1 MKSRLGRLS
10 ARWSISFAGTAVLAA
25 LAWVFG
31 PLLPWLEDW
40 PIRVAI
46 VLLLLLVW
54 AVVILLLEL
63 QRRSRDATLAAG
75 ITADTAE
82 EAAALRDKL
91 TTALRLLKQARRS
104 RGYLYEQPWYA
115 MIGPP
120 GAGKTT
126 ALMNAGL
133 HFPLAARMG
142 EGAVPG
148 VGGTRLCEWWFTE
161 DAVLIDTAGRYTTH
175 DANAAV
181 DRAGWETFLD
191 LLRRTRP
198 RQPLNGVIVAIPV
211 SDLAQAPAAERAAHA
226 RAIRERV
233 KELRTRLGVR
243 IPVYALFT
251 KADLIAGFI
260 QFFDDLDQA
269 QRDQVWGTTFPFLTD
284 TAASVAGFAE
294 DFQALIERLNLRL
307 FERLQAETD
316 PERRALIAM
325 FPSQVASLEQPLV
338 EFLRAAFGAAPADPA
353 PLLRGV
359 YLSSG
364 TQEGTPIDRLVGT
377 LARSFGLD
385 QRRVTGLRPLKGRSY
400 FLRQLLREVVFGEA
414 MLVSS
419 SPRVVQ
425 RRAILRTAG
434 YAVATLMVFGT
445 GALLWRVQNAEQ
457 HRIEAAE
464 AALRGYEVAG
474 ARLILD
480 PVDDSDLPRL
490 APWLEQARAMQ
501 NEFDRAAAKPAPW
514 WKLGLSQDAKLATA
528 AHAVYRHA
536 LERALLPRLL
546 WRLEAQL
553 RGHLNQPDYLYE
565 ATRVYLMLGSAGPLE
580 RELVHE
586 WMNLD
591 WREWYPGPER
601 ESLREELLYHLDA
614 LLMGPLP
621 SVSLDG
627 DLVEQARQVFGHVSY
642 AQRAYSRIHLS
653 ASAQR
658 LPPWRPSDALGATG
672 AGLFVRASGKPLSDG
687 IAGFFTID
695 GFHAVLLPSLNSAVQ
710 SVISESWVLGQ
721 PVEFAPNGPQIHTLR
736 HQIIDL
742 YESDYAHAW
751 DGMLSDL
758 NVAPMLSL
766 PRAAQDLYV
775 MTSPE
780 SPMRALLVSV
790 ARQLRLSLPPT
801 TGQTNA
807 APLQKVPAPPN
818 GYGTA
823 EQLPAVL
830 SNLQKAQPMS
840 SASGHEIDEHYAD
853 LLSFINGGPG
863 APLDQALKSL
873 IDIQQLLAKL
883 AAAPIGSAPRQFREG
898 SNPADALQSESAQL
912 PQPIARWIASIAAGG
927 RALLDGSPRE
937 ELAAV
942 FNAPGGPAALCS
954 TAVKNHYPFARNA
967 TNDVSLEDFSKL
979 FAPGGLIDGFVNTL
993 LRPYVEIDAPTWRLR
1008 PADNVRPPVS
1018 GAALAQFQRAA
1029 SIRDA
1034 FFTSSGTTPS
1044 IRFDILPL
1052 SIDRGTT
1059 QATLDL
1065 NGTVVTATHER
1076 PHSTQITWPGT
1087 GQPSS
1092 ARFALDPP
1100 PLVGQTGILEEV
1112 GPWSL
1117 LRLFGHANL
1126 SEVAGSDRHVL
1137 TFRVGAREAK
1147 FEIRT
1152 HAGLDPFAPQLL
1164 QDFRCPEVK

>member
-1 MKSRLGRLS
+1 MKSRLGWLS
-10 ARWSISFAGTAVLAA
+10 ARWSISFLGTAVLAG

-40 PIRVAI
+40 PTRLAI

-63 QRRSRDATLAAG
+63 QRRGRDATLAAG
-75 ITADTAE
+75 VTADSAE

-115 MIGPP
+115 IIGPP
-120 GAGKTT
+120 GVGKTT

-133 HFPLAARMG
+133 DFPLAAKMG
-142 EGAVPG
+142 KGAVPG

-161 DAVLIDTAGRYTTH
+161 DAVLIDTAGRYTTQ
-175 DANAAV
+175 DANVAV
-181 DRAGWETFLD
+181 DRAGWATFLD
-191 LLRRTRP
+191 LLKRTRP
-198 RQPLNGVIVAIPV
+198 RQPLNGVIVAIAV
-211 SDLAQAPAAERAAHA
+211 SDVAQAPAAERLAHA

-233 KELRTRLGVR
+233 KELQTRLGVR
-243 IPVYALFT
+243 IPVYALLT
-251 KADLIAGFI
+251 KADLIAGFT

-269 QRDQVWGTTFPFLTD
+269 QRAQVWGATFPFRTD
-284 TAASVAGFAE
+284 AAASVTGFSA
-294 DFQALIERLNLRL
+294 DFRALVERLNLRL

-316 PERRALIAM
+316 PDKRALIAM
-325 FPSQVASLEQPLV
+325 FPSQVASLEQPLM
-338 EFLRAAFGAAPADPA
+338 EFLWAAFGASPADPA

-385 QRRVTGLRPLKGRSY
+385 QRRLANLGPLKGRSY
-400 FLRQLLREVVFGEA
+400 FLRRLLRDVIFGEA
-414 MLVSS
+414 MLVSR
-419 SPRVVQ
+419 SPRVAR
-425 RRAILRTAG
+425 RRAISRTAG
-434 YAVATLMVFGT
+434 YVVAALMVLGT
-445 GALLWRVQNAEQ
+445 GAVLWRIQSAEQ
-457 HRIEAAE
+457 RRIEAAG
-464 AALRGYEVAG
+464 AALRGYEEAG
-474 ARLILD
+474 KRLILD
-480 PVDDSDLPRL
+480 PVDDADLPRL
-490 APWLEQARAMQ
+490 VPWLEHARAMQ
-501 NEFDRAAAKPAPW
+501 DEFDRAAAEPSPW
-514 WKLGLSQDAKLATA
+514 WKLGLSQDAKLAA
-528 AHAVYRHA
+528 AARAVYRHA
-536 LERALLPRLL
+536 LERAFLPRLL

-553 RGHLNQPDYLYE
+553 RGHLHEPDYLYE

-580 RELVHE
+580 RDLVHE

-591 WREWYPGPER
+591 WQEWYPGPER
-601 ESLREELLYHLDA
+601 QSLREALLHHLDA
-614 LLMGPLP
+614 LLMDPLP

-627 DLVEQARQVFGHVSY
+627 DLVEQARQVFGHVSF

-653 ASAQR
+653 ALAQR
-658 LPPWRPSDALGATG
+658 LPPWRPSDALGAAG
-672 AGLFVRASGKPLSDG
+672 VGLFVRASGKTLSDG

-695 GFHAVLLPSLNSAVQ
+695 GFHAVLLPSLDLAAQ

-721 PVEFAPNGPQIHTLR
+721 PVEFDPNGSQIHTLR

-742 YESDYAHAW
+742 YENDYAHAW

-758 NVAPMLSL
+758 NVAPMPSL

-775 MTSPE
+775 ITSPE

-790 ARQLRLSLPPT
+790 ARQLRLSLPST
-801 TGQTNA
+801 TGQTSA
-807 APLQKVPAPPN
+807 APLQKAAAPQN

-823 EQLPAVL
+823 GQLPAVL
-830 SNLQKAQPMS
+830 SKLQKAEPVV
-840 SASGHEIDEHYAD
+840 SAPGHEIDERYAA
-853 LLSFINGGPG
+853 LLSFIGGGSG

-883 AAAPIGSAPRQFREG
+883 AAAPIGSAPPRFRKG
-898 SNPADALQSESAQL
+898 SNPANSLQSEAAQL
-912 PQPIARWIASIAAGG
+912 PQPISRWIASIAASG
-927 RALLDGSPRE
+927 RALLGGSPRD

-954 TAVKNHYPFARNA
+954 VAVKNHYPFARNA
-967 TNDVSLEDFSKL
+967 TNDISLEDFSKL

-993 LRPYVEIDAPTWRLR
+993 LRPYVDMDVPTWRLR
-1008 PADNVRPPVS
+1008 SADNVRTPVS
-1018 GAALAQFQRAA
+1018 ATALAQFQRAA

-1044 IRFDILPL
+1044 IRFDISPL
-1052 SIDRGTT
+1052 SVDRDTT
-1059 QATLDL
+1059 QATLDVG
-1065 NGTVVTATHER
+1065 GTVVTATRER
-1076 PHSTQITWPGT
+1076 PHSTQITWPGS
-1087 GQPSS
+1087 GPPSK
-1092 ARFALDPP
+1092 ARFTFDPP
-1100 PLVGQTGILEEV
+1100 PVGQSGVLEEA

-1117 LRLFGHANL
+1117 LRLFGHAKL
-1126 SEVAGSDRHVL
+1126 SEVDGSDRDVL
-1137 TFRVGAREAK
+1137 TFRSGAREAK
-1147 FEIRT
+1147 FEIRRT
-1152 HAGLDPFAPQLL
+1152 AGLDPFAPQLL
-1164 QDFRCPEVK
+1164 QDFRCPEVR